1 MARTK
6 TMLSCEV
13 CGSDKFLDLTFEA
26 QALYFHILMN
36 ADGMG
41 AFDAARSL
49 LRQVGSGQGALD
61 ELVRAGFVVHAASE
75 TDEAYFVVHWWA
87 HNKLDRRHFY
97 KGQHWG
103 LAVEKLRF
111 ASESERFYLLTDDV
125 VDTSTTC
132 SLEVVLNIT
141 QQNITQHNE
150 NMPEGAGRPG
160 NAICPTCG
168 NGCATVLENGRR
180 HGYCNRC
187 RNDFYC

>member
-61 ELVRAGFVVHAASE
+61 EPCR
-75 TDEAYFVVHWWA
+75 
-87 HNKLDRRHFY
+87 
-97 KGQHWG
+97 
-103 LAVEKLRF
+103 LR
-111 ASESERFYLLTDDV
+111 
-125 VDTSTTC
+125 
-132 SLEVVLNIT
+132 
-141 QQNITQHNE
+141 
-150 NMPEGAGRPG
+150 
-160 NAICPTCG
+160 
-168 NGCATVLENGRR
+168 NGRSVFR
-180 HGYCNRC
+180 SALVGAQQT
-187 RNDFYC
+187 